1 MVEWLSYGL
10 ELILAVI
17 GGLFTIL
24 GGIIA
29 YKYEKRDKQ
38 TTEEQQDTE
47 GWYVGAVEYA
57 QEIHQIQE
65 NCKKRS
71 IPQHSETQWKME
83 IIADNLSSHCT
94 TGELLD
100 IEETTLALA
109 EETAEKCME
118 VVQETATMHGNR
130 INSKIERANESAEEL
145 EQSAK
150 KQL

>member
-1 MVEWLSYGL
+1 MVEWFSYGL
-10 ELILAVI
+10 EIIPVAV
-17 GGLFTIL
+17 
-24 GGIIA
+24 GGIILYL
-29 YKYEKRDKQ
+29 YKKRDKQ
-38 TTEEQQDTE
+38 ATEEQQDTE
-47 GWYVGAVEYA
+47 RWYVGTVEYA

-71 IPQHSETQWKME
+71 IPKHSETQWEME

-109 EETAEKCME
+109 EETAEKCRE
-118 VVQETATMHGNR
+118 VVQETAIKHGNS
-130 INSKIERANESAEEL
+130 INSKVERANESAEEL